1 MKSPELFSHIESET
15 DKTIQCMILFI
26 ISRRTI
32 VINLQPNIHNR
43 QHQCS
48 QAGSLSLRGNLGN
61 EVVVN
66 AAHKILKYKKPVLFC
81 TNQQTGSAAT
91 LQNNNN
97 KT

>member
-1 MKSPELFSHIESET
+1 MKSSELFSHIESET
-15 DKTIQCMILFI
+15 DKTIQCMII
-26 ISRRTI
+26 DYSSSKKEP
-32 VINLQPNIHNR
+32 LQFHIHNR

-81 TNQQTGSAAT
+81 TNQQTGAAT

>member
-1 MKSPELFSHIESET
+1 MIKINQFQWDIFHLVNGAKS
-15 DKTIQCMILFI
+15 K
-26 ISRRTI
+26 RTI